1 MTVSAVRQIDKL
13 SKEEQKQL
21 IKNPRPIV
29 RKYFRD
35 DKGEPLELQ
44 DWQVR
49 IVKAIVLKT
58 PKRYGVKAVT
68 RGGKTL
74 AVAIGVILRCMFK
87 SGERVQLLA
96 PRGKQSKE
104 LMRYITGNLSHH
116 PDVVNSLADPRKGD
130 SSDRL
135 KRELS
140 SDRITFKNNS
150 EIEMDTANIN
160 QGGQN
165 LQGAGGTIV
174 VVDEIEQIPKTII
187 RNQITRMLGE
197 SSDAQFICMTNPV
210 TQGYMYDR
218 MKDIER
224 REELKDKER
233 ELNDDEKEILRQL
246 RQEDWVID
254 TFDWRVAVES
264 GRLSKQFIDEQR
276 RILSEYEFQIW
287 YEAEYPENVEDGL
300 ISSERV
306 QEAVKRSWD
315 LYQGEKIW
323 SLDVAGEGQDLNV
336 LIGAIVFKHPKRGY
350 CLRIFN
356 IESWS
361 QGDVMETADMVD
373 RRIGDQ
379 AAINVDAL
387 GIGKGV
393 ADRLRQRGHAVRQ
406 VKFSRKPTVQ
416 EDRFDN
422 FKAQL
427 FFKLKERIDEGTISI
442 PDHADLVDQVK
453 RMKIETSERSGKT
466 KVYNADNE
474 NGDNSPDFADALAIL
489 MSGSDSIGTVSA
501 TAGI

>member
-1 MTVSAVRQIDKL
+1 MSVSAVRQIDQL

-21 IKNPRPIV
+21 IRNPRPLV
-29 RKYFRD
+29 RKYFRN

-49 IVKAIVLKT
+49 IVKAVVLKT

-74 AVAIGVILRCMFK
+74 AVAVGVILRCMFM

-104 LMRYITGNLSHH
+104 LMRYITSNLSNH

-135 KRELS
+135 ERELS
-140 SDRITFKNNS
+140 SSRITFKNSS

-174 VVDEIEQIPKTII
+174 VVDEIEQIPKSII

-197 SSDAQFICMTNPV
+197 SHDAQFLCMTNPV
-210 TQGYMYDR
+210 NQGYMYDR
-218 MKDIER
+218 IKDIER
-224 REELKDKER
+224 RDELKDKKR
-233 ELNDDEKEILRQL
+233 ELNDDEKEMLRQL
-246 RQEDWVID
+246 RNEDWVID
-254 TFDWRVAVES
+254 TYDWRVAVES
-264 GRLSKQFIDEQR
+264 GRLSREFVMEQK
-276 RILSEYEFQIW
+276 RILSEYEFKIW
-287 YEAEYPENVEDGL
+287 YEAEYPEDVEDGL
-300 ISSERV
+300 IRS
-306 QEAVKRSWD
+306 EAVQKAVDKDWS
-315 LYQGEKIW
+315 LYQGQKVW
-323 SLDVAGEGQDLNV
+323 SLDVAGEGQDKNV
-336 LIGAIVFKHPKRGY
+336 LIGAVVFRHPKLGN
-350 CLRIFN
+350 CLKVFS

-361 QGDVMETADMVD
+361 QGDVMQTANKVD
-373 RRIGDQ
+373 NTIGEQ
-379 AAINVDAL
+379 ASINVDAL

-393 ADRLRQRGHAVRQ
+393 ADRLREKGHAVRQ
-406 VKFSRKPTVQ
+406 IKFSKKPTSQ
-416 EDRFDN
+416 QDRFDN

-427 FFKLKERIDEGTISI
+427 FFKVKERMDEGTISI
-442 PDHADLVDQVK
+442 PDNTELVDQVK

-466 KVYNADNE
+466 KVFNADNE
-474 NGDNSPDFADALAIL
+474 NGDNSPDFADALAI
-489 MSGSDSIGTVSA
+489 MMAGTDSISLVSA
-501 TAGI
+501 SAGI